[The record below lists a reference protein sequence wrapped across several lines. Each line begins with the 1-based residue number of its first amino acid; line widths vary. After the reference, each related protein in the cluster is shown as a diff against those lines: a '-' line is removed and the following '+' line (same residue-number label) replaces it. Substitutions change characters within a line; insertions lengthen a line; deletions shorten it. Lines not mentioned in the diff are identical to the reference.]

1 MLSVDKA
8 SNTEEPSAQ
17 QVFLKE
23 TFVKSVSETILS
35 TNSLGVG
42 CNIRFSSGFKESMA
56 EFPMT
61 LNMEDS
67 NNPPCFI
74 FL

>member
-35 TNSLGVG
+35 TNSLG
-42 CNIRFSSGFKESMA
+42 
-56 EFPMT
+56 
-61 LNMEDS
+61 
-67 NNPPCFI
+67 
-74 FL
+74 